1 MTRPLDPSL
10 LETVTALIDG
20 LEHASVR
27 YCLIGALVPE
37 LLLKTPPPRQTND
50 ADAVVQV
57 ETLEDF
63 ERVKSVLE
71 LKPYGFTRTRGPFR
85 LERGAGRIDVLPYSE
100 TLAPGGLLRI
110 PPSAP
115 YNMLGFDK
123 VHVAQ
128 TRVTIDGGRTVPL
141 VTIPLYALLK
151 IVAYSDRRETR
162 DPAGVLHCLL
172 FYEEDSDRLYGAE
185 HKGALIDFDAASAY
199 LLGLDG
205 RDLVDA
211 PLAAVTGPILTALSD
226 PESPLGF
233 QTVREYRGG
242 TSNDRLRSHTAR
254 LFGAYRDGLGI

>member
-10 LETVTALIDG
+10 LDTVTALIDG

-37 LLLKTPPPRQTND
+37 LLLKTPPPRLTND

-71 LKPYGFTRTRGPFR
+71 LEQYGFTRTRGPFR
-85 LERGAGRIDVLPYSE
+85 LERGTGRVDVLPYSE

-110 PPSAP
+110 PPTP
-115 YNMLGFDK
+115 YNMLGFEK
-123 VHVAQ
+123 VHSAQ
-128 TRVTIDGGRTVPL
+128 TRVTIDGRRTVPV
-141 VTIPLYALLK
+141 VTIPLYVLLK
-151 IVAYSDRRETR
+151 LVAYSDRGEAR

-172 FYEEDSDRLYGAE
+172 SYEEDSDRLYGVE
-185 HKGALIDFDAASAY
+185 HEGALIDFDVAGAY
-199 LLGLDG
+199 LLGFDG
-205 RDLVDA
+205 RALVDA
-211 PLAAVTGPILTALSD
+211 PLATAIGPILTELSD

-233 QTVREYRGG
+233 HTVREYRGG

-254 LFGAYRDGLGI
+254 LFGAYRAGLQI